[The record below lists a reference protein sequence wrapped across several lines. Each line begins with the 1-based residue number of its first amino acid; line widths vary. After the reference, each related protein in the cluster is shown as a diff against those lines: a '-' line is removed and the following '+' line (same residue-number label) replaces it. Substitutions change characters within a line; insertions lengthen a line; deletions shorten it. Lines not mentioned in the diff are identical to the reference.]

1 MHSPLF
7 LFDLAIIFIVASFTG
22 MIVSKFKQP
31 AIVAYILTGVLLGP
45 NVFGL
50 MSDEELVS
58 QLSHVGVIALLF
70 TLGLEFSLSKFNEMR
85 NSIIFTGVMQ
95 ILGTFAAVCIILRV
109 FNFDLVQS
117 ILIGC
122 AIALSS
128 TVVVLRTLTTAGEL
142 DSLHG
147 RIVLGILIIQDLSL
161 IPIMIMLPNLTT
173 GGAIT
178 IMPIF
183 LAVLKAALFLVLA
196 LFVSF
201 WLTPKLMDFITST
214 NKEFLIF
221 SSIGIAISTAL
232 IATLFGISL
241 ELGAFVAGL
250 ALSGTVQSKQVI
262 VEVTPLRDVFAMIF
276 FVSIGL
282 MLDLSFFISHL
293 PMIMLVVAAIFFIKV
308 LVTFIVVFMAK
319 KPGQT
324 ALWAALSL
332 FQIGEF
338 SFIITQLGFTEK
350 IITENIYSLL
360 ITSTLITMLMTP
372 FVIKL
377 IPLFLTNLEKFSF
390 WKKYFRGPLEVSA
403 ETCNLFGHVILCGFG
418 PIGRSI
424 AKVLTLG
431 HQNFIVIEMNNKTIK
446 ELQKEDLMAI
456 YGDASHEEILHHS
469 NIDKAKI
476 LIITLPDIKTSE
488 RTILKAREM
497 NKNVF
502 IIARSR
508 YQFGIQCLYDAGAN
522 VVVYEEYETSLGII
536 SSILKILNYTK
547 NEIETII
554 DLTYASKYS
563 IIQNIC
569 NDHVASKL
577 VIKSI
582 KENEVEWIK
591 VTRNHLIVNKQIKD
605 CKLREET
612 GASILSITKD
622 NNNILNPAP
631 DTIINEGDVIAVLVN
646 LQQKESLKNF
656 LRA

>member
-1 MHSPLF
+1 MHNPDF
-7 LFDLAIIFIVASFTG
+7 LFDLAVIFIVASITG
-22 MIVSKFKQP
+22 MIISKLKQP

-45 NVFGL
+45 HVFGL
-50 MSDEELVS
+50 ISDEELVN
-58 QLSHVGVIALLF
+58 QLSHIGVIALLF
-70 TLGLEFSLSKFNEMR
+70 TLGLEFSLSTFSEMR
-85 NSIIFTGVMQ
+85 NSVIFTGTLQ
-95 ILGTFAAVCIILRV
+95 IIGTFAVVCILLML
-109 FNFDLVQS
+109 FSFDLTQS

-128 TVVVLRTLTTAGEL
+128 TVVVLRTLATAGEL

-147 RIVLGILIIQDLSL
+147 RIIVGILIIQDLSL
-161 IPIMIMLPNLTT
+161 IPIMIILPNLAT
-173 GGAIT
+173 GEAIT
-178 IMPIF
+178 FVPIL
-183 LAVLKAALFLVLA
+183 LAVLKAGFFLVLA

-221 SSIGIAISTAL
+221 SSIAIAISTAL

-282 MLDLSFFISHL
+282 MLDLSFFTNNL
-293 PMIMLVVAAIFFIKV
+293 LMIMLVVASIFIIKF
-308 LVTFIVVFMAK
+308 LVTFAVVFAVR

-360 ITSTLITMLMTP
+360 ITSTLITMLLTP
-372 FVIKL
+372 FIIRL
-377 IPLFLTNLEKFSF
+377 IPSLLLRLEKLSL
-390 WKKYFRGPLEVSA
+390 WKKYFRGPLETDID
-403 ETCNLFGHVILCGFG
+403 TCDLCGHAIISGFG

-431 HQNFIVIEMNNKTIK
+431 HQDFIVIEMNNKTIK
-446 ELQKEDLMAI
+446 ELQKEDIMAI

-476 LIITLPDIKTSE
+476 LIVTLPDIKTSE
-488 RTILKAREM
+488 RAIAKARDM
-497 NKNVF
+497 NKDIY

-508 YQFGIQCLYDAGAN
+508 YQFGIQALYDAGAS
-522 VVVYEEYETSLGII
+522 VVIYEEYETSLGII
-536 SSILKILNYTK
+536 SNILKTLNYTQ

-569 NDHVASKL
+569 NEHVASKL

-605 CKLREET
+605 CKIRENT

-622 NNNILNPAP
+622 NNNILNPPP
-631 DTIINEGDVIAVLVN
+631 DTVINEGDVLAVLVN
-646 LQQKESLKNF
+646 NQQKQSLKTF
-656 LRA
+656 LEA

>member
-1 MHSPLF
+1 MHNPQF
-7 LFDLAIIFIVASFTG
+7 LSDLATIFIFASVIG
-22 MIVSKFKQP
+22 MVVSKLKQP

-45 NVFGL
+45 HVSGL
-50 MSDEELVS
+50 ISDKELVT
-58 QLSHVGVIALLF
+58 QLSHIGVISLLF
-70 TLGLEFSLSKFNEMR
+70 TLGLEFSITQFNEMR
-85 NSIIFTGVMQ
+85 NSVIVTGILQ
-95 ILGTFAAVCIILRV
+95 IVGTFAVVCILLRF

-128 TVVVLRTLTTAGEL
+128 TIVVLRTLTTEGAL

-147 RIVLGILIIQDLSL
+147 RIILGILIIQDLSL
-161 IPIMIMLPNLTT
+161 IPIMIILPNLTT
-173 GGAIT
+173 GQEITLIPILMAI
-178 IMPIF
+178 
-183 LAVLKAALFLVLA
+183 LKAGGFLLLA
-196 LFVSF
+196 IFVSF

-221 SSIGIAISTAL
+221 SSIGIAIGTAL

-250 ALSGTVQSKQVI
+250 ALSGTIQSKQVI

-282 MLDLSFFISHL
+282 MLDVSFFIHNL
-293 PMIMLVVAAIFFIKV
+293 PMIMLVVASIFLIKV
-308 LVTFIVVFMAK
+308 LVTFIVVFITK

-350 IITENIYSLL
+350 IITDNIYSLL

-377 IPLFLTNLEKFSF
+377 IPLIITNLEKIAF
-390 WKKYFRGPLEVSA
+390 WKKYFRGPLIVSNK
-403 ETCNLFGHVILCGFG
+403 TCNLTSHVIVCGFG

-431 HQNFIVIEMNNKTIK
+431 HQEFIVIEMNNKTIK
-446 ELQKEDLMAI
+446 ELQKEDITAI
-456 YGDASHEEILHHS
+456 YGDASHEDILHHS
-469 NIDKAKI
+469 NIDNAKI
-476 LIITLPDIKTSE
+476 LIVTLPDIKTSE
-488 RTILKAREM
+488 RTIFKAREM
-497 NKNVF
+497 NKDVY

-508 YQFGIQCLYDAGAN
+508 YQYGIQCLYDAGASL
-522 VVVYEEYETSLGII
+522 VVYEEYETSFGII
-536 SSILKILNYTK
+536 SSIFKILNYTK
-547 NEIETII
+547 NQIETIT
-554 DLTYASKYS
+554 DLTYSSKYS

-569 NDHVASKL
+569 NDHVASNII
-577 VIKSI
+577 IKSI

-591 VTRNHLIVNKQIKD
+591 VTRNHIIVNKLVKD
-605 CKLREET
+605 TEIREKT

-631 DTIINEGDVIAVLVN
+631 DTIINEGDILAVLVN
-646 LQQKESLKNF
+646 KQQKESLKNF
-656 LRA
+656 LQG